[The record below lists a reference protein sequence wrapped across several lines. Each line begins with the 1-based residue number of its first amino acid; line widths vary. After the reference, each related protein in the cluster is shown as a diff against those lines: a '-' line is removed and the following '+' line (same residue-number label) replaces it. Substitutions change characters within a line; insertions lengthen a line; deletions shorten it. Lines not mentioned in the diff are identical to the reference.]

1 MLALTRLYLEA
12 MPVKGHT
19 EEKRERACS
28 SQMLAGFSSLLA
40 ETKTHGQEDRASFQ
54 QEQRR

>member
-1 MLALTRLYLEA
+1 MLALQGVVLWA

-19 EEKRERACS
+19 EEKGVSLKLRL
-28 SQMLAGFSSLLA
+28 LAGFSSLIA

-54 QEQRR
+54 REQRR